1 MSFMSWPSI
10 IVKVNVKFELKI
22 RVRPTVTK
30 PWYAANNKRVFLM
43 HFTRPYIG
51 GQGQRNSFDFN
62 CCCCRKNIQIATHN
76 KTAKGVWM
84 YGSLL
89 QLYYET
95 FALSNKTNH
104 QQLAWI
110 CELGLNSRYW
120 KQWLLMARTISQK
133 RLQETRYKYDKGF
146 FHSFQE
152 LSFPSGQDIVD
163 LQIP

>member
-1 MSFMSWPSI
+1 MSWPRT
-10 IVKVNVKFELKI
+10 IVKVNVKFEAKI
-22 RVRPTVTK
+22 CVKPTVAK
-30 PWYAANNKRVFLM
+30 PWYAANNKSVFLV
-43 HFTRPYIG
+43 HFTRPYVG

-95 FALSNKTNH
+95 FALSNIKQINNLH
-104 QQLAWI
+104 
-110 CELGLNSRYW
+110 EFVKLGLNSRYW

-133 RLQETRYKYDKGF
+133 HLQETRY
-146 FHSFQE
+146 
-152 LSFPSGQDIVD
+152 
-163 LQIP
+163 